1 MATRRRVLKYKP
13 AVKIKRTESQQELM
27 KRLLEEKPRI
37 DPKRERFF
45 AELISKMESG
55 RVSEAERRNFIEE
68 FAALRKEIEGE
79 EQKPKKRFRGGTN
92 LRENIS
98 YKIRRFKKESK
109 R

>member
-13 AVKIKRTESQQELM
+13 AVKMERTENHRELM

-45 AELISKMESG
+45 AELINKTEGG
-55 RVSEAERRNFIEE
+55 RLSETERRHFIDE
-68 FAALRKEIEGE
+68 FAALRKEVEE
-79 EQKPKKRFRGGTN
+79 EQRPKKRFKGRTN